1 MSHIAV
7 IDIGKTNAKLAL
19 VNRADLSEIAV
30 ITRPNAVLPGPP
42 WPHFDTEGHWSFLL
56 DGLARFNAEHGIS
69 AIVTTTHGA
78 CVALLN
84 KDGELA
90 APILDYEHTGPE
102 ALAAEYDALRPD
114 FAETGSPRLSMGLN
128 VGAQLHW
135 QFAQDPP
142 LKERTR
148 TIVTYPQYWGFRLT
162 GVAATDVTSLGC
174 HTDLWNPHAGQ
185 FSSLVDRL
193 GIAGKIAPARRS
205 GDILGSV
212 LPEIAARTGIAPD
225 TRSIAA
231 FTTATPRSCRI
242 FSPMRRR
249 FRLSPAGRGRSRW
262 RLAAGLC
269 RLTRPKT
276 L

>member
-19 VNRADLSEIAV
+19 DEPDTLTEVAV
-30 ITRPNAVLPGPP
+30 VTRPNTVLPGPP

-56 DGLARFNAEHGIS
+56 DGLARFHAVHGIS

-78 CVALLN
+78 CVALLD

-102 ALAAEYDALRPD
+102 ALTAEYDALRPD
-114 FAETGSPRLSMGLN
+114 FADTGSPRLGMGLN

-135 QFAQDPP
+135 QFAQDPS

-148 TIVTYPQYWGFRLT
+148 TIVTYPQYWGFRLA

-174 HTDLWNPHAGQ
+174 HTDLWNPHAGE

-193 GIAGKIAPARRS
+193 GIAGKIAPAHRS
-205 GDILGSV
+205 GDVPPAPG
-212 LPEIAARTGIAPD
+212 LPRIP
-225 TRSIAA
+225 RSIAA

-242 FSPMRRR
+242 FSLMRRR

-262 RLAAGLC
+262 RSAGGRC
-269 RLTRPKT
+269 R
-276 L
+276 